1 MHYLFF
7 LFLFLYKFYRSWL
20 WITFKNGWSSTRNS
34 AIHSLPQSMN
44 LTYLPSKEGIVPS
57 LHEWIW
63 WNFNLTPSNNQW
75 TLYVQGW
82 IWRRLFWWGVDDG
95 LDDSIS
101 RYLGEYKARK
111 WTYKRCIEWFLKFM
125 VFKVFVWWN
134 GKMMIW
140 MWEMVFYNP
149 KGQGWW
155 LHEALKSQ

>member
-7 LFLFLYKFYRSWL
+7 YFYFYINFIEVDCGSPSRMDDAPHVIVLFIPFVNP
-20 WITFKNGWSSTRNS
+20 WIS
-34 AIHSLPQSMN
+34 
-44 LTYLPSKEGIVPS
+44 YLPSKEGIVPS

-82 IWRRLFWWGVDDG
+82 IWRRLFWGVDDG

-111 WTYKRCIEWFLKFM
+111 WTYKRCIEWFLKLM

-140 MWEMVFYNP
+140 MWEMVFYYPN
-149 KGQGWW
+149 GGGFMMHSTV
-155 LHEALKSQ
+155 LFS